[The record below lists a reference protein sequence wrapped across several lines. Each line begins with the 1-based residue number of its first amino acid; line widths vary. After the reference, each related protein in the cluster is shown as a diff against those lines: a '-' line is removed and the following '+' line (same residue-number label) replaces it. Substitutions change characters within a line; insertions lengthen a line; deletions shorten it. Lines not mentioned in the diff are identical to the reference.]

1 MKALVV
7 DGYNAIHKIAHL
19 EAMLDISLHEARRAL
34 TELAME
40 YKRKVGGI
48 SEVSVV
54 FDGKD
59 TYRRQE
65 ISAPPN
71 QVFSRSGEG
80 DRTIIRTVERLSN
93 RYHVVVVSDDN
104 FVRNNSRAHRASIIT
119 ISEFLDTVKT
129 RKPQVGKK
137 NQTS

>member
-1 MKALVV
+1 MKALVI
-7 DGYNAIHKIAHL
+7 DGYNAIHKIARL

-59 TYRRQE
+59 MYRRQE
-65 ISAPPN
+65 ISTPPN
-71 QVFSRSGEG
+71 QVFSKSGEG
-80 DRTIIRTVERLSN
+80 DRMIIRTVERLSD

-119 ISEFLDTVKT
+119 VSEFLDTIRGK
-129 RKPQVGKK
+129 RPQARAGEL
-137 NQTS
+137 S